1 MTILNFLKRLI
12 SHAFITIN
20 SARLLLIKNPVSR
33 WALHNEIFKI
43 RRFHWETLFL
53 IYLILFSGCSEENL
67 PEDYLAVVNDRMLTK
82 RTVGYLVDSLYLN
95 ESSLNQVIQNW
106 VEMELLT
113 QAALSEGFE
122 AKDEFAVRSDF
133 NTRRLLASEY
143 LKEKLKEVNTIV
155 TKEQLEDYFQKHK
168 SEFVLNYD
176 IYKVN
181 QAIVRNLTKAIDLRN
196 TTLSQIDFSK
206 SIRISFKPEEI
217 VDERYGIYLK
227 EFDEMPYELSNV
239 IQNLLPGEI
248 TYPIDLGNG
257 EYLITQLVAKY
268 SKGDEPE
275 IDFVKEL
282 IEERIIFERQ
292 KSYYQELITKLAQE
306 ADIKIRE
313 LK

>member
-1 MTILNFLKRLI
+1 
-12 SHAFITIN
+12 
-20 SARLLLIKNPVSR
+20 
-33 WALHNEIFKI
+33 
-43 RRFHWETLFL
+43 LFL

-248 TYPIDLGNG
+248 TYPIDLGNR

>member
-1 MTILNFLKRLI
+1 M
-12 SHAFITIN
+12 
-20 SARLLLIKNPVSR
+20 LIKNPVSR
-33 WALHNEIFKI
+33 WALHNEVFKI

-248 TYPIDLGNG
+248 TYPIDLGNR

>member
-1 MTILNFLKRLI
+1 
-12 SHAFITIN
+12 
-20 SARLLLIKNPVSR
+20 LIKNPVSR